1 MTNKIRKVILLITTI
16 LFACHLQVAGKEFF
30 VSEQSI
36 PDFKFI
42 FDKLS
47 QNRIT
52 YNRYND
58 SIFSIHNHDEWL
70 RFFMTRSQKNH
81 KIYNE
86 NEKLLNSIADYFE
99 TDMADTTKETILPDA
114 AYDSLDKNFFHNY
127 AYALTDPFITNR
139 VTDILIRNFRKRPER
154 NYEFLRAMSW
164 KGASYYQIWRLNR
177 DNETLKKAYDCIA
190 YVADSAHCHTPEE
203 LGLYGYALQ
212 NLCLSAWTLNH
223 IQPLKKLQERY
234 EKLEE
239 LARNHTAD
247 ELEVPEKRRQLWIN
261 SLKNRDLE
269 IVRGIYLTNPDLI
282 EKEEGDALVKR
293 VLSQYPDTV
302 GLSTT
307 SKLNLIVM
315 KLRMGEIR
323 TRTALKEAK
332 EIYETSIK
340 PLTRQKIL
348 GEGAFNSLMNHYP
361 NLAFIVDTARVS
373 VKYKKKCV
381 RMFCEDIIRMFR
393 HRKDQQNSTQY
404 NQTLEHVST
413 YPRLIKYLS
422 DEERIGFVM
431 ELNVAT
437 QVTTYAHS
445 THVARLAEAMM
456 KAIIRHQRE
465 LLVGKLG
472 ITSKWQV
479 RLHQRQLINFITRAA
494 LCHDIG
500 KNSIVSVV
508 NNDYRQLCDEER
520 RIIRMHP
527 RMGLK
532 YLKISQKLKY
542 YHDTTLGHHKWYN
555 GKGGYPSD
563 FDNTKS
569 PFRFMIDIITLC
581 DCMQAA
587 TERVGR
593 NYKQEKSFEKVMEE
607 LREGAGTRYNPDLV
621 KLIDDIPELYN
632 ELERIAIYGWPDIYY
647 EISLLS
653 RLEIVGAEKAR
664 I

>member
-1 MTNKIRKVILLITTI
+1 MINKIRKVILLITTI

-58 SIFSIHNHDEWL
+58 SIFSIHNHDEWV
-70 RFFMTRSQKNH
+70 RFFMTRSRKNH
-81 KIYNE
+81 LMYHE
-86 NEKLLNSIADYFE
+86 NAKLLNSIADYFE

-114 AYDSLDKNFFHNY
+114 AYDSLYKNFFHNY

-164 KGASYYQIWRLNR
+164 KGSSYYQIWRLNR

-212 NLCLSAWTLNH
+212 DLCLSAWTLHH

-239 LARNHTAD
+239 LARNHTAAQ
-247 ELEVPEKRRQLWIN
+247 LEVPEKRRQLWIN
-261 SLKNRDLE
+261 RIKNRDLE
-269 IVRGIYLTNPDLI
+269 IVREIYLPKPELM
-282 EKEEGDALVKR
+282 EKKEGDALVKR
-293 VLSQYPDTV
+293 VIRQYPDTV
-302 GLSTT
+302 GLSIS
-307 SKLNLIVM
+307 SKLDLIVM

-332 EIYETSIK
+332 EIYETLIK
-340 PLTRQKIL
+340 PLAQQKVL
-348 GEGAFNSLMNHYP
+348 REGAFNSLMNHYT

-373 VKYKKKCV
+373 ASSKKKYV
-381 RMFCEDIIRMFR
+381 MMFCGDIIRMFR

-404 NQTLEHVST
+404 NQALENVST

-456 KAIIRHQRE
+456 KAIIRHRRE

-472 ITSKWQV
+472 ISSKWQV
-479 RLHQRQLINFITRAA
+479 RLHQRQLIHFIARAA
-494 LCHDIG
+494 LCHDVG

-508 NNDYRQLCDEER
+508 NNDYRQLSDEER

-527 RMGLK
+527 RMGIK
-532 YLKISQKLKY
+532 YLKISQELKY

-569 PFRFMIDIITLC
+569 PYRFMIDIITLC

-593 NYKQEKSFEKVMEE
+593 NYKQEKSFEKVMDE
-607 LREGAGTRYNPDLV
+607 LRAGAGTRYNPDLV
-621 KLIDDIPELYN
+621 KLIDDIPELYK
-632 ELERIAIYGWPDIYY
+632 ELERITIYGWPDIYY
-647 EISLLS
+647 EIYKNYM
-653 RLEIVGAEKAR
+653 R
-664 I
+664 

>member
-1 MTNKIRKVILLITTI
+1 MINKIRKVILLITAI
-16 LFACHLQVAGKEFF
+16 LFACHLQVAGKELF
-30 VSEQSI
+30 VSKQSI
-36 PDFKFI
+36 PDFKYI

-47 QNRIT
+47 QNRII

-58 SIFSIHNHDEWL
+58 SIFSIHNHDEWI
-70 RFFMTRSQKNH
+70 RFFMTRSRKNH
-81 KIYNE
+81 KIYQE

-114 AYDSLDKNFFHNY
+114 AYDSLNVHFFRNY

-139 VTDILIRNFRKRPER
+139 ITDILIRNFKNRQDQ
-154 NYEFLRAMSW
+154 NYYFLRAMSW
-164 KGASYYQIWRLNR
+164 KGSSYYQIWRLNG

-212 NLCLSAWTLNH
+212 DLCLSAWTLHH

-239 LARNHTAD
+239 LVRTHTAV
-247 ELEVPEKRRQLWIN
+247 ELEVPETRRQLWIN
-261 SLKNRDLE
+261 RLKSRDLE
-269 IVRGIYLTNPDLI
+269 IVKGIYLTNPELT
-282 EKEEGDALVKR
+282 EKKEGEALVKR
-293 VLSQYPDTV
+293 VIRQYPDTV
-302 GLSTT
+302 ELSTST
-307 SKLNLIVM
+307 KLNLITM
-315 KLRMGEIR
+315 KLKMGEIR
-323 TRTALKEAK
+323 TRAALKEAK
-332 EIYETSIK
+332 EIYETQIK
-340 PLTRQKIL
+340 PLTQQKKL
-348 GEGAFNSLMNHYP
+348 GEGAFYSLMNYYP

-373 VKYKKKCV
+373 TNYKKKCV
-381 RMFCEDIIRMFR
+381 KMFCEDIIRMFR

-404 NQTLEHVST
+404 NQTLEDVST
-413 YPRLIKYLS
+413 DPRLIKYLN
-422 DEERIGFVM
+422 DKERIGFVM

-479 RLHQRQLINFITRAA
+479 RLHQRQLIHFIIHAA

-508 NNDYRQLCDEER
+508 NNDYRQLSDEER

-527 RMGLK
+527 RLGLK
-532 YLKISQKLKY
+532 YLKISKELKY

-593 NYKQEKSFEKVMEE
+593 NYKQEKSFEKVMGE

-621 KLIDDIPELYN
+621 KLIDDIPELYK

-647 EISLLS
+647 EIYKNYM
-653 RLEIVGAEKAR
+653 R
-664 I
+664 

>member
-1 MTNKIRKVILLITTI
+1 MINKIRKVILLITAI
-16 LFACHLQVAGKEFF
+16 LFACHLQVAGKELF
-30 VSEQSI
+30 VSKQSI
-36 PDFKFI
+36 PDFKYI

-47 QNRIT
+47 QNRII

-58 SIFSIHNHDEWL
+58 SIFSIHNHDKWV
-70 RFFMTRSQKNH
+70 RFFMARSRKNH
-81 KIYNE
+81 KIYQE

-114 AYDSLDKNFFHNY
+114 AYDSLNVHFFRNY

-139 VTDILIRNFRKRPER
+139 ITDILIRNFKNREDQ
-154 NYEFLRAMSW
+154 NYYFLRAMSW
-164 KGASYYQIWRLNR
+164 KGSSYYQIWKLNR

-212 NLCLSAWTLNH
+212 DLCLSAWTLHH

-239 LARNHTAD
+239 LARTYTAD
-247 ELEVPEKRRQLWIN
+247 ELEVPETRRQLWIN
-261 SLKNRDLE
+261 RIKSRDLE
-269 IVRGIYLTNPDLI
+269 IVKGIYLTNPELT
-282 EKEEGDALVKR
+282 EKKEGEALVKR
-293 VLSQYPDTV
+293 VIRQYPDTV
-302 GLSTT
+302 GLSTST
-307 SKLNLIVM
+307 KLNLITM
-315 KLRMGEIR
+315 KLKMGEIR
-323 TRTALKEAK
+323 TRAALKEAK
-332 EIYETSIK
+332 EIYETQIK
-340 PLTRQKIL
+340 PLTQQKKL
-348 GEGAFNSLMNHYP
+348 GEGAFNSLMNHYTD
-361 NLAFIVDTARVS
+361 LAFIVDTARVS
-373 VKYKKKCV
+373 ANYKKKHV
-381 RMFCEDIIRMFR
+381 KMFCEDIIKMFR
-393 HRKDQQNSTQY
+393 HRKDQQTSTQY
-404 NQTLEHVST
+404 NQALECVST
-413 YPRLIKYLS
+413 DPRLIIYLN

-437 QVTTYAHS
+437 QITTYAHS

-456 KAIIRHQRE
+456 KAIIKHRRE

-472 ITSKWQV
+472 ISSKWQV
-479 RLHQRQLINFITRAA
+479 RLHQRQLITFITHAA

-508 NNDYRQLCDEER
+508 NNDYRQLTDEER

-527 RMGLK
+527 RLGLK
-532 YLKISQKLKY
+532 YLKISKELKS

-555 GKGGYPSD
+555 GKGGYPSY

-569 PFRFMIDIITLC
+569 PYRFMIDIITLC

-621 KLIDDIPELYN
+621 KLIDDIPELYK

-647 EISLLS
+647 EIYKNYM
-653 RLEIVGAEKAR
+653 R
-664 I
+664 

>member
-1 MTNKIRKVILLITTI
+1 MINKIRKVILLITTI
-16 LFACHLQVAGKEFF
+16 LFACHLQVAGKELF
-30 VSEQSI
+30 VSKQNI

-47 QNRIT
+47 QNRII

-58 SIFSIHNHDEWL
+58 SIFSIHNHDEWV
-70 RFFMTRSQKNH
+70 RFFMARSHKNH
-81 KIYNE
+81 KIYQE
-86 NEKLLNSIADYFE
+86 NEKLLNSITDYFE

-114 AYDSLDKNFFHNY
+114 AYDSLNVHFFRNY

-139 VTDILIRNFRKRPER
+139 ITDILIRNFKNRQDQ
-154 NYEFLRAMSW
+154 NYYFLRAISW
-164 KGASYYQIWRLNR
+164 KGSSYYQIWKLNR
-177 DNETLKKAYDCIA
+177 DNETLKKTYDCIA

-212 NLCLSAWTLNH
+212 DLCLSAWTLHH

-247 ELEVPEKRRQLWIN
+247 QLEVPEKRRQLWIN
-261 SLKNRDLE
+261 RIKNRDLE
-269 IVRGIYLTNPDLI
+269 IVSEIYLTNPELI
-282 EKEEGDALVKR
+282 EKKEGDALVRR
-293 VLSQYPDTV
+293 VIRQYPDTV
-302 GLSTT
+302 GLSIS
-307 SKLNLIVM
+307 SKLDLIVM
-315 KLRMGEIR
+315 KLKIGEIR
-323 TRTALKEAK
+323 TNTALKEAR
-332 EIYETSIK
+332 EIYETLIK
-340 PLTRQKIL
+340 PLTQQKVL
-348 GEGAFNSLMNHYP
+348 GEGAFNSLMNHYTD
-361 NLAFIVDTARVS
+361 LAFIVDTARVS
-373 VKYKKKCV
+373 ANYKKKHV
-381 RMFCEDIIRMFR
+381 KMFCEDIIKMFR
-393 HRKDQQNSTQY
+393 HRKDQQTSTQY
-404 NQTLEHVST
+404 NQALECVST
-413 YPRLIKYLS
+413 DPRLIKYLN

-437 QVTTYAHS
+437 QITTYAHS

-456 KAIIRHQRE
+456 KAIIKHRRE

-472 ITSKWQV
+472 ISSKWQV
-479 RLHQRQLINFITRAA
+479 RLHQRQLIHFIIHAA
-494 LCHDIG
+494 LLHDIG

-508 NNDYRQLCDEER
+508 NNDYRQLSDEER

-532 YLKISQKLKY
+532 YLKISLELKY

-569 PFRFMIDIITLC
+569 PYRFMIDIITLC

-587 TERVGR
+587 TERVDR
-593 NYKQEKSFEKVMEE
+593 NYKQEKSFEKVMGE
-607 LREGAGTRYNPDLV
+607 LREGAGTDT
-621 KLIDDIPELYN
+621 IPT
-632 ELERIAIYGWPDIYY
+632 W
-647 EISLLS
+647 
-653 RLEIVGAEKAR
+653 
-664 I
+664 

>member
-1 MTNKIRKVILLITTI
+1 MINKIRKVILLITTI
-16 LFACHLQVAGKEFF
+16 LFACHLQVAGKELF
-30 VSEQSI
+30 VSKQNI
-36 PDFKFI
+36 PDFKYI

-47 QNRIT
+47 QNRII

-58 SIFSIHNHDEWL
+58 SIFSIHNHDEWV

-81 KIYNE
+81 KIYQE

-114 AYDSLDKNFFHNY
+114 AYDSLNVHFFRNY

-139 VTDILIRNFRKRPER
+139 VTDILIRNFKNREDQ
-154 NYEFLRAMSW
+154 NYYFLRAMSW
-164 KGASYYQIWRLNR
+164 KGSSYYQIWKLNR

-212 NLCLSAWTLNH
+212 DLCLSAWTLHH

-239 LARNHTAD
+239 LARTHTAD
-247 ELEVPEKRRQLWIN
+247 ELEVPETRRQLWIN
-261 SLKNRDLE
+261 RLKSRDLE
-269 IVRGIYLTNPDLI
+269 IVKGIYLTNPELT
-282 EKEEGDALVKR
+282 EKKEGEALVKR
-293 VLSQYPDTV
+293 VIRQYPDTV
-302 GLSTT
+302 GLSTST
-307 SKLNLIVM
+307 KLNLITM
-315 KLRMGEIR
+315 KLKMGEIR
-323 TRTALKEAK
+323 TRAALKEAK
-332 EIYETSIK
+332 EIYETQIK
-340 PLTRQKIL
+340 PLTQQKKL
-348 GEGAFNSLMNHYP
+348 GEGAFYSLMNYYP

-373 VKYKKKCV
+373 TNYKKKCV
-381 RMFCEDIIRMFR
+381 KMFCEDIIRMFR
-393 HRKDQQNSTQY
+393 HRKDQQTSTQY
-404 NQTLEHVST
+404 NQTLENVST
-413 YPRLIKYLS
+413 NPRLIKYLN
-422 DEERIGFVM
+422 DKERIGFVM

-479 RLHQRQLINFITRAA
+479 RLHQRQLIHFIIHAA

-508 NNDYRQLCDEER
+508 NNDYRQLTDEER

-527 RMGLK
+527 RLGLK
-532 YLKISQKLKY
+532 YLKISKELKY

-555 GKGGYPSD
+555 GKGGYPSY

-569 PFRFMIDIITLC
+569 PYRFMIDIITLC

-621 KLIDDIPELYN
+621 KLIDDIPELYK

-647 EISLLS
+647 EIYKNYM
-653 RLEIVGAEKAR
+653 R
-664 I
+664 

>member
-1 MTNKIRKVILLITTI
+1 MTNKIRKVILLITAI
-16 LFACHLQVAGKEFF
+16 LFACHLQVAGKELS
-30 VSEQSI
+30 VSKQSI
-36 PDFKFI
+36 PDFKYI

-47 QNRIT
+47 QNRII

-58 SIFSIHNHDEWL
+58 SIFSIHNHDEWV

-81 KIYNE
+81 KIYQE

-114 AYDSLDKNFFHNY
+114 AYDSLNVHFFRNY

-139 VTDILIRNFRKRPER
+139 VTDILIRNFKNREDQ
-154 NYEFLRAMSW
+154 NYYFLRAMSW
-164 KGASYYQIWRLNR
+164 KGSSYYQIWKLNR

-212 NLCLSAWTLNH
+212 DLCLSAWTLHH

-239 LARNHTAD
+239 LARTHTAV
-247 ELEVPEKRRQLWIN
+247 ELEVPETRRQLWIN
-261 SLKNRDLE
+261 RLKSRDLE
-269 IVRGIYLTNPDLI
+269 IVKGIYLTNPELT
-282 EKEEGDALVKR
+282 EKKEGEALVKR
-293 VLSQYPDTV
+293 VIRQYPDTV
-302 GLSTT
+302 GLSTST
-307 SKLNLIVM
+307 KLNLITM
-315 KLRMGEIR
+315 KLKMGEIR
-323 TRTALKEAK
+323 TRAALKEAK
-332 EIYETSIK
+332 EIYETQIK
-340 PLTRQKIL
+340 PLTQQKKL
-348 GEGAFNSLMNHYP
+348 GEGAFYSLMNYYP

-373 VKYKKKCV
+373 TNYKKKCV
-381 RMFCEDIIRMFR
+381 KMFCEDIIRMFR

-404 NQTLEHVST
+404 NQTLEDVST
-413 YPRLIKYLS
+413 DPRLIKYLN
-422 DEERIGFVM
+422 DKERIGFVM

-472 ITSKWQV
+472 ISSKWQV
-479 RLHQRQLINFITRAA
+479 RLHQRQLIHFIIHAA

-508 NNDYRQLCDEER
+508 NNDYRQLSDEER

-527 RMGLK
+527 RLGLK
-532 YLKISQKLKY
+532 YLKISKELKY

-593 NYKQEKSFEKVMEE
+593 NYKQEKSFEKVMGE

-621 KLIDDIPELYN
+621 KLIDDIPELYK

-647 EISLLS
+647 EIYKNYM
-653 RLEIVGAEKAR
+653 R
-664 I
+664 

>member
-1 MTNKIRKVILLITTI
+1 MINKIRKIILLTAII
-16 LFACHLQVAGKEFF
+16 LFACHHPVAGKEF
-30 VSEQSI
+30 SASKQTI

-42 FDKLS
+42 FEKLS

-52 YNRYND
+52 YNRLND
-58 SIFSIHNHDEWL
+58 SIFRIHDHDQWVK
-70 RFFMTRSQKNH
+70 FFMARSNKNH
-81 KIYNE
+81 QIYHE
-86 NEKLLNSIADYFE
+86 NERLLNSIADYFE
-99 TDMADTTKETILPDA
+99 TDMVDTTRESILPNA

-139 VTDILIRNFRKRPER
+139 VTDILIRNFKKRPDR

-164 KGASYYQIWRLNR
+164 KGSAYYQIWKLNR

-212 NLCLSAWTLNH
+212 DLCLSAWTLH
-223 IQPLKKLQERY
+223 YIQPLKKLQERY
-234 EKLEE
+234 EKLEI
-239 LARNHTAD
+239 LAKNHTAA
-247 ELEVPEKRRQLWIN
+247 ELEVPEERRQLWIN
-261 SLKNRDLE
+261 GIKNRDLE

-282 EKEEGDALVKR
+282 EKKEGDALVKR
-293 VLSQYPDTV
+293 VIRLYPDTV
-302 GLSTT
+302 GLSIT

-315 KLRMGEIR
+315 KVRTGEIR
-323 TRTALKEAK
+323 TRTALREAE
-332 EIYETSIK
+332 EIYETLIK
-340 PLTRQKIL
+340 PLTKQKVL
-348 GEGAFNSLMNHYP
+348 EVGSFNTLMNHYT
-361 NLAFIVDTARVS
+361 NLAFIVDTASVS
-373 VKYKKKCV
+373 ANYKKENVK
-381 RMFCEDIIRMFR
+381 MFCEDIIRMFR

-404 NQTLEHVST
+404 NQTLEQVST
-413 YPRLIKYLS
+413 NPRLIKYLS
-422 DEERIGFVM
+422 DKERIGFVM

-445 THVARLAEAMM
+445 THVARLAEALM
-456 KAIIRHQRE
+456 KGIIKHRRE

-472 ITSKWQV
+472 ITSKWLV
-479 RLHQRQLINFITRAA
+479 RLHQSQLIHFITQAA
-494 LCHDIG
+494 LVHDVG

-508 NNDYRQLCDEER
+508 HNDYRPLTEEER

-532 YLKISQKLKY
+532 YLKISQELRN

-563 FDNTKS
+563 FDNTQS
-569 PFRFMIDIITLC
+569 PYRFMIDIITLC

-607 LREGAGTRYNPDLV
+607 LRKGAGTRYNPELV
-621 KLIDDIPELYN
+621 KLIDDVPELYK
-632 ELERIAIYGWPDIYY
+632 ELEMIAIYGWPDIYY
-647 EISLLS
+647 EIYKNYM
-653 RLEIVGAEKAR
+653 R
-664 I
+664 

>member
-1 MTNKIRKVILLITTI
+1 MINKIRHIILLTTII
-16 LFACHLQVAGKEFF
+16 LFACHYPVAGKEY
-30 VSEQSI
+30 SASKQTI

-58 SIFSIHNHDEWL
+58 SIFRIHDHDQWVK
-70 RFFMTRSQKNH
+70 FFMARSQKNH
-81 KIYNE
+81 QIYQE
-86 NEKLLNSIADYFE
+86 NEKLLNSITDYFE
-99 TDMADTTKETILPDA
+99 PDMIDTTKECVLPDA

-127 AYALTDPFITNR
+127 ANALTDPFITNR
-139 VTDILIRNFRKRPER
+139 IMDILIRNLRNRPDR
-154 NYEFLRAMSW
+154 NYYFLRAMSW
-164 KGASYYQIWRLNR
+164 KGSSHYQIWKLDR
-177 DNETLKKAYDCIA
+177 DVETLKKAYDCIA
-190 YVADSAHCHTPEE
+190 YVADSAHCHTSEE

-212 NLCLSAWTLNH
+212 DLCLSAWTLNH
-223 IQPLKKLQERY
+223 IQPLKKLKERY
-234 EKLEE
+234 EKLEI

-261 SLKNRDLE
+261 SIKNRDLE

-293 VLSQYPDTV
+293 VIRQYPDTV
-302 GLSTT
+302 GLSIT

-315 KLRMGEIR
+315 KVRTGEIQ
-323 TRTALKEAK
+323 TRTALREAK
-332 EIYETSIK
+332 EIYETLIK
-340 PLTRQKIL
+340 PLTKQKVL
-348 GEGAFNSLMNHYP
+348 GVGTFNSLMNHYT

-373 VKYKKKCV
+373 TNYKKEHV

-404 NQTLEHVST
+404 NQTLELVST
-413 YPRLIKYLS
+413 NPRLIKYLN
-422 DEERIGFVM
+422 DKDRIGFVM

-445 THVARLAEAMM
+445 THVARLAEALM
-456 KAIIRHQRE
+456 KGIIRHRKQ

-472 ITSKWQV
+472 IMSKWQV
-479 RLHQRQLINFITRAA
+479 RLHQSQLIHFITRAA

-508 NNDYRQLCDEER
+508 NNDYRQLSDEER

-532 YLKISQKLKY
+532 YLKISKELRH

-569 PFRFMIDIITLC
+569 PYRFMIDIITLC

-593 NYKQEKSFEKVMEE
+593 NYRQEKSFEKVMEE

-621 KLIDDIPELYN
+621 KLIDDVPELYK
-632 ELERIAIYGWPDIYY
+632 ELEMIAIYGWPDIYY
-647 EISLLS
+647 EIYKNYM
-653 RLEIVGAEKAR
+653 R
-664 I
+664 

>member
-1 MTNKIRKVILLITTI
+1 MINKIRHIILLTTII
-16 LFACHLQVAGKEFF
+16 LFACHYPVAGKEY
-30 VSEQSI
+30 SASKQTI

-58 SIFSIHNHDEWL
+58 SIFSIHNHDEWI

-81 KIYNE
+81 QIYHE
-86 NEKLLNSIADYFE
+86 NEKLLNSIVDYFE
-99 TDMADTTKETILPDA
+99 PDMVDTTKECVLPDA

-139 VTDILIRNFRKRPER
+139 IMDILIRNLRNRPDR
-154 NYEFLRAMSW
+154 NYYFLRAMSW
-164 KGASYYQIWRLNR
+164 KGSSHYQIWKLDR
-177 DNETLKKAYDCIA
+177 DVETLKKAYDCIA
-190 YVADSAHCHTPEE
+190 YVADSAHCRTPEE

-212 NLCLSAWTLNH
+212 DLCLSAWTLNH
-223 IQPLKKLQERY
+223 IQPLKKLKERY
-234 EKLEE
+234 EKLEI

-261 SLKNRDLE
+261 SIKNRDLE

-293 VLSQYPDTV
+293 VIRQYPDTV
-302 GLSTT
+302 GLSIT
-307 SKLNLIVM
+307 SKLNLIVL
-315 KLRMGEIR
+315 KVRTGEIR
-323 TRTALKEAK
+323 TRTALREAE
-332 EIYETSIK
+332 EIYETLIK
-340 PLTRQKIL
+340 PLTKQKVL
-348 GEGAFNSLMNHYP
+348 GVGTFNSLMNHYT

-373 VKYKKKCV
+373 ANYKKEHV

-404 NQTLEHVST
+404 NQTLELVST
-413 YPRLIKYLS
+413 NPRLIKYLN
-422 DEERIGFVM
+422 DKDRIGFVM

-445 THVARLAEAMM
+445 THVARLAEALM
-456 KAIIRHQRE
+456 KGIIRHRKQ

-479 RLHQRQLINFITRAA
+479 RLHQSQLIHFITRAA

-508 NNDYRQLCDEER
+508 NNDYRQLSDEER

-532 YLKISQKLKY
+532 YLKISQELRN

-563 FDNTKS
+563 FDNTQS
-569 PFRFMIDIITLC
+569 PYRFMIDIITLC

-621 KLIDDIPELYN
+621 KLIDDVPELYK
-632 ELERIAIYGWPDIYY
+632 ELEMIAIYGWPDIYY
-647 EISLLS
+647 EIYKNYM
-653 RLEIVGAEKAR
+653 R
-664 I
+664 

>member
-16 LFACHLQVAGKEFF
+16 LFACHLQVAGKELF
-30 VSEQSI
+30 VSKQSI
-36 PDFKFI
+36 PDFKYI

-47 QNRIT
+47 QNRII

-58 SIFSIHNHDEWL
+58 SIFSIHNHDEWV
-70 RFFMTRSQKNH
+70 RFFMTRSRKNH
-81 KIYNE
+81 KIYQE
-86 NEKLLNSIADYFE
+86 NEKLLNSIADYFK
-99 TDMADTTKETILPDA
+99 TDMADTTKETFLPDA

-139 VTDILIRNFRKRPER
+139 ITDILIRNFKNRQDQ
-154 NYEFLRAMSW
+154 NYYFLRAMSW
-164 KGASYYQIWRLNR
+164 KGSSYYQIWRLNG

-212 NLCLSAWTLNH
+212 DLCLSAWTLHH

-239 LARNHTAD
+239 LARTHTAV
-247 ELEVPEKRRQLWIN
+247 ELEVPETRRLLWIN
-261 SLKNRDLE
+261 RLKSRDLE
-269 IVRGIYLTNPDLI
+269 IVKGIYLTNPELT
-282 EKEEGDALVKR
+282 EKKEGEALVKR
-293 VLSQYPDTV
+293 VIRQYPDTV
-302 GLSTT
+302 GLSTST
-307 SKLNLIVM
+307 KLNLITM
-315 KLRMGEIR
+315 KLKMGEIR
-323 TRTALKEAK
+323 TRAALKEAK
-332 EIYETSIK
+332 EIYETQIK
-340 PLTRQKIL
+340 PLTQQKKL
-348 GEGAFNSLMNHYP
+348 GEGAFYSLMNYYP

-373 VKYKKKCV
+373 TNYKKKCV
-381 RMFCEDIIRMFR
+381 KMFCEDIIKMFR

-404 NQTLEHVST
+404 NQTLEDVST
-413 YPRLIKYLS
+413 DPRLIKYLN
-422 DEERIGFVM
+422 DKERIGFVM

-479 RLHQRQLINFITRAA
+479 RLHQRQLIHFIIHAA

-508 NNDYRQLCDEER
+508 NNDYRQLTDEER

-527 RMGLK
+527 RLGLK
-532 YLKISQKLKY
+532 YLKISKELKS

-555 GKGGYPSD
+555 GKGGYPSY

-569 PFRFMIDIITLC
+569 PYRFMIDIITLC

-621 KLIDDIPELYN
+621 KLIDDIPELYK

-647 EISLLS
+647 EIYKNYM
-653 RLEIVGAEKAR
+653 R
-664 I
+664 

>member
-1 MTNKIRKVILLITTI
+1 MINKTRKIILLTTII
-16 LFACHLQVAGKEFF
+16 LFACHLQVAGREYSASK
-30 VSEQSI
+30 QTI

-58 SIFSIHNHDEWL
+58 SIFRIHDHDQWV
-70 RFFMTRSQKNH
+70 RFFMARSRKNH
-81 KIYNE
+81 QIYHE
-86 NEKLLNSIADYFE
+86 NEKLLNSIVDYFK

-114 AYDSLDKNFFHNY
+114 AYDSLNVHFFRNY
-127 AYALTDPFITNR
+127 AYALSDPFITNK
-139 VTDILIRNFRKRPER
+139 VTDILIRNFKNRPDQ
-154 NYEFLRAMSW
+154 NYYYQRAMSW
-164 KGASYYQIWRLNR
+164 KGSSYYQIWKLNR
-177 DNETLKKAYDCIA
+177 DDETLKKAYDCIA
-190 YVADSAHCHTPEE
+190 YVADSAHCHTSEE

-212 NLCLSAWTLNH
+212 DLCLSAWTLHH
-223 IQPLKKLQERY
+223 IQPLKKLKERY
-234 EKLEE
+234 EKLEV

-261 SLKNRDLE
+261 RIKDRDLE

-293 VLSQYPDTV
+293 VIRQYPDTV
-302 GLSTT
+302 GLSIT

-315 KLRMGEIR
+315 KVRTGEIR
-323 TRTALKEAK
+323 TRTALREAE
-332 EIYETSIK
+332 EIYETLIK
-340 PLTRQKIL
+340 PLTKQKVL
-348 GEGAFNSLMNHYP
+348 GVGTFNSLMNHYT

-373 VKYKKKCV
+373 ANYKKEHV
-381 RMFCEDIIRMFR
+381 RIFCEDIIRMFR

-404 NQTLEHVST
+404 NQTLEQVST
-413 YPRLIKYLS
+413 NPRLIKYLN
-422 DEERIGFVM
+422 DKDRIGFVM

-445 THVARLAEAMM
+445 THVARLAEALM
-456 KAIIRHQRE
+456 KGIIRHRKQ

-479 RLHQRQLINFITRAA
+479 RLHQSQLIHFITRAA

-508 NNDYRQLCDEER
+508 NNDYRQLSDEER

-532 YLKISQKLKY
+532 YLKISKELRH
-542 YHDTTLGHHKWYN
+542 YHDTTLVHHKWYN

-569 PFRFMIDIITLC
+569 PYHFMIDIITLC

-593 NYKQEKSFEKVMEE
+593 NYRQEKSFEKVMEE

-621 KLIDDIPELYN
+621 KLIDDVPELYK
-632 ELERIAIYGWPDIYY
+632 ELEKIAIYGWPDIYY
-647 EISLLS
+647 EIY
-653 RLEIVGAEKAR
+653 KNYMQ
-664 I
+664 

>member
-1 MTNKIRKVILLITTI
+1 M
-16 LFACHLQVAGKEFF
+16 
-30 VSEQSI
+30 
-36 PDFKFI
+36 
-42 FDKLS
+42 
-47 QNRIT
+47 
-52 YNRYND
+52 
-58 SIFSIHNHDEWL
+58 
-70 RFFMTRSQKNH
+70 
-81 KIYNE
+81 
-86 NEKLLNSIADYFE
+86 
-99 TDMADTTKETILPDA
+99 
-114 AYDSLDKNFFHNY
+114 
-127 AYALTDPFITNR
+127 
-139 VTDILIRNFRKRPER
+139 
-154 NYEFLRAMSW
+154 
-164 KGASYYQIWRLNR
+164 
-177 DNETLKKAYDCIA
+177 KKAYDCIA

-212 NLCLSAWTLNH
+212 DLCLSAWTLNH

-247 ELEVPEKRRQLWIN
+247 ELEVPEKRRQQWIN
-261 SLKNRDLE
+261 SIKNRDLE

-293 VLSQYPDTV
+293 VIRQYPDTV
-302 GLSTT
+302 GLSIS

-315 KLRMGEIR
+315 KLRIGEIQ
-323 TRTALKEAK
+323 TRTALKEVR
-332 EIYETSIK
+332 EIYEKSIK
-340 PLTRQKIL
+340 PLTRQKVL
-348 GEGAFNSLMNHYP
+348 GVGAFNSLMNHYT

-373 VKYKKKCV
+373 AKYKKECV

-404 NQTLEHVST
+404 NQTLEYVST
-413 YPRLIKYLS
+413 NPRLIKYLS
-422 DEERIGFVM
+422 DKERIGFVL

-456 KAIIRHQRE
+456 KAIIRHRRE

-479 RLHQRQLINFITRAA
+479 RLHQSQLIHFITRAA

-508 NNDYRQLCDEER
+508 NNDYRQLSDEER

-569 PFRFMIDIITLC
+569 PYRFMIDIITLC

-593 NYKQEKSFEKVMEE
+593 NYKQEKSFEKVMGE

-621 KLIDDIPELYN
+621 KMIDDIPELYK

-647 EISLLS
+647 EIYKNYM
-653 RLEIVGAEKAR
+653 R
-664 I
+664 

>member
-1 MTNKIRKVILLITTI
+1 MINKIRKVILLITTI
-16 LFACHLQVAGKEFF
+16 LFACHLQVAGKELF
-30 VSEQSI
+30 VSKQSI

-47 QNRIT
+47 QNRII

-58 SIFSIHNHDEWL
+58 SIFSIHNHDEWV
-70 RFFMTRSQKNH
+70 RFFMARSQKNH
-81 KIYNE
+81 QIYHE
-86 NEKLLNSIADYFE
+86 NVKLLNSIADYFE

-114 AYDSLDKNFFHNY
+114 AYDSLNVHFFRNY

-139 VTDILIRNFRKRPER
+139 ITDILIRNFKNRPDQ
-154 NYEFLRAMSW
+154 NYYFLRAMSW
-164 KGASYYQIWRLNR
+164 KGSSYYQIWKLNR

-212 NLCLSAWTLNH
+212 DLCLSAWTLNH

-247 ELEVPEKRRQLWIN
+247 KLEVPEKRRQLWIYR
-261 SLKNRDLE
+261 LKNRDLE
-269 IVRGIYLTNPDLI
+269 IVKGIYLTNPELI
-282 EKEEGDALVKR
+282 EKKEGDALVKR
-293 VLSQYPDTV
+293 VIRQYPDTV
-302 GLSTT
+302 GLSTST
-307 SKLNLIVM
+307 KLNLITM
-315 KLRMGEIR
+315 KLKMGEIR
-323 TRTALKEAK
+323 TRAALKEAK
-332 EIYETSIK
+332 EIYETQIK
-340 PLTRQKIL
+340 PLTQQKKL
-348 GEGAFNSLMNHYP
+348 GEGAFYSLMSHYP

-373 VKYKKKCV
+373 ANYKKKYV
-381 RMFCEDIIRMFR
+381 KMFCEDIIRMFR
-393 HRKDQQNSTQY
+393 HRKDQQTSTQY
-404 NQTLEHVST
+404 NQTLEYVST
-413 YPRLIKYLS
+413 NPRLIKYLS
-422 DEERIGFVM
+422 DETRIEFVM

-479 RLHQRQLINFITRAA
+479 RLHQRQLIHFIIHAA

-508 NNDYRQLCDEER
+508 NNDYRQLSDEER
-520 RIIRMHP
+520 RIIRTHP

-532 YLKISQKLKY
+532 YLKISQKLKFY
-542 YHDTTLGHHKWYN
+542 YDITLGHHKWYN
-555 GKGGYPSD
+555 GKGGYPND

-569 PFRFMIDIITLC
+569 PYRFMIDIITLC

-607 LREGAGTRYNPDLV
+607 LRKGAGTRYNPDLV
-621 KLIDDIPELYN
+621 KLIDDIPELYK

-647 EISLLS
+647 EIYKNYM
-653 RLEIVGAEKAR
+653 R
-664 I
+664 

>member
-1 MTNKIRKVILLITTI
+1 MINKIRHIILLTTII
-16 LFACHLQVAGKEFF
+16 LFACHYPVAGKEH
-30 VSEQSI
+30 SASKQTI

-58 SIFSIHNHDEWL
+58 SIFRIHDHDQWVK
-70 RFFMTRSQKNH
+70 FFMARSQKNH
-81 KIYNE
+81 QIYHE

-99 TDMADTTKETILPDA
+99 PDMVDTTKECVLPDA

-139 VTDILIRNFRKRPER
+139 IMDILIRNLRNRPDR
-154 NYEFLRAMSW
+154 NYYFLRAMSW
-164 KGASYYQIWRLNR
+164 KGSSHYQIWKLDR
-177 DNETLKKAYDCIA
+177 DVETLKKAYDCIA
-190 YVADSAHCHTPEE
+190 YVADSAHCRTPEE

-212 NLCLSAWTLNH
+212 DLCLSAWTLNH
-223 IQPLKKLQERY
+223 IQPLKKLKERY
-234 EKLEE
+234 EKLEI

-261 SLKNRDLE
+261 GIKNRDLE

-293 VLSQYPDTV
+293 VIRQYPDTV
-302 GLSTT
+302 GLSIT

-315 KLRMGEIR
+315 KVRTGEIR
-323 TRTALKEAK
+323 TRTALREAE
-332 EIYETSIK
+332 EIYETLIK
-340 PLTRQKIL
+340 PLTKQKVL
-348 GEGAFNSLMNHYP
+348 GVGTFNSLMNHYT

-373 VKYKKKCV
+373 ANYKKEHV

-404 NQTLEHVST
+404 NQTLELVST
-413 YPRLIKYLS
+413 NPRLIKYLN
-422 DEERIGFVM
+422 DKDRIGFVM

-445 THVARLAEAMM
+445 THVARLAEALM
-456 KAIIRHQRE
+456 KGIIRHRKQ

-479 RLHQRQLINFITRAA
+479 RLHQSQLIHFITRAA

-508 NNDYRQLCDEER
+508 NNDYRQLSDEER

-527 RMGLK
+527 RMGQK
-532 YLKISQKLKY
+532 YLKISKELRH

-563 FDNTKS
+563 FDNTQS
-569 PFRFMIDIITLC
+569 PYRFMIDIITLC

-593 NYKQEKSFEKVMEE
+593 NYKQEKSFEKVMGE

-621 KLIDDIPELYN
+621 KLIDDVPELYK

-647 EISLLS
+647 EIYKNYM
-653 RLEIVGAEKAR
+653 R
-664 I
+664 

>member
-1 MTNKIRKVILLITTI
+1 MINKTRKVILLITTI
-16 LFACHLQVAGKEFF
+16 LFACHLQVAGKELF

-36 PDFKFI
+36 PDFKVI

-52 YNRYND
+52 YNHYND
-58 SIFSIHNHDEWL
+58 SIFRIYDHDQWVK
-70 RFFMTRSQKNH
+70 FFMERSRKNH
-81 KIYNE
+81 QIYHE
-86 NEKLLNSIADYFE
+86 NEKLLNSIVDYFE

-114 AYDSLDKNFFHNY
+114 AYDSLNVHFFRNY
-127 AYALTDPFITNR
+127 AYALSDPFITNR
-139 VTDILIRNFRKRPER
+139 VTNILIRNFKNRPDQ
-154 NYEFLRAMSW
+154 NYYYLRAMSW
-164 KGASYYQIWRLNR
+164 KGSSYYQIWRLDR
-177 DNETLKKAYDCIA
+177 DDETLKKAYDCIA
-190 YVADSAHCHTPEE
+190 YVADSAHCHTSEE

-212 NLCLSAWTLNH
+212 DLCLSAWTLHH
-223 IQPLKKLQERY
+223 IQPLKKLKERY
-234 EKLEE
+234 EKLGE
-239 LARNHTAD
+239 LARNHTAE
-247 ELEVPEKRRQLWIN
+247 ELEVPERRRQEWIN
-261 SLKNRDLE
+261 RIKGRDLE

-293 VLSQYPDTV
+293 VIRQYPDTV
-302 GLSTT
+302 GLSIT
-307 SKLNLIVM
+307 SKLNLIVL
-315 KLRMGEIR
+315 KVRTGEIR
-323 TRTALKEAK
+323 TRTALREAE
-332 EIYETSIK
+332 EIYETLIK
-340 PLTRQKIL
+340 PLTKQKVL
-348 GEGAFNSLMNHYP
+348 GVGTFNSLMNHYT

-373 VKYKKKCV
+373 ANYKKEHV

-404 NQTLEHVST
+404 NQTLEQVST
-413 YPRLIKYLS
+413 NPRLIKYLN
-422 DEERIGFVM
+422 DKDRIGFVM

-445 THVARLAEAMM
+445 THVARLAEALM
-456 KAIIRHQRE
+456 KGIIRHRKQ

-479 RLHQRQLINFITRAA
+479 RLHQSQLIHFITRAA

-508 NNDYRQLCDEER
+508 NNDYRQLSDEER

-532 YLKISQKLKY
+532 YLKISQELRN

-563 FDNTKS
+563 FDNTQS
-569 PFRFMIDIITLC
+569 PYRFMIDIITLC

-621 KLIDDIPELYN
+621 KLIDDVPELYK
-632 ELERIAIYGWPDIYY
+632 ELEMIAIYGWPEIYY
-647 EISLLS
+647 SIYKDY
-653 RLEIVGAEKAR
+653 IQ
-664 I
+664 

>member
-1 MTNKIRKVILLITTI
+1 M
-16 LFACHLQVAGKEFF
+16 
-30 VSEQSI
+30 
-36 PDFKFI
+36 
-42 FDKLS
+42 
-47 QNRIT
+47 
-52 YNRYND
+52 
-58 SIFSIHNHDEWL
+58 
-70 RFFMTRSQKNH
+70 
-81 KIYNE
+81 
-86 NEKLLNSIADYFE
+86 
-99 TDMADTTKETILPDA
+99 DTPP
-114 AYDSLDKNFFHNY
+114 Y
-127 AYALTDPFITNR
+127 P
-139 VTDILIRNFRKRPER
+139 
-154 NYEFLRAMSW
+154 
-164 KGASYYQIWRLNR
+164 
-177 DNETLKKAYDCIA
+177 
-190 YVADSAHCHTPEE
+190 TPE
-203 LGLYGYALQ
+203 
-212 NLCLSAWTLNH
+212 
-223 IQPLKKLQERY
+223 KLQERY
-234 EKLEE
+234 EKLEV

-247 ELEVPEKRRQLWIN
+247 QLEVPETRRQLWIN
-261 SLKNRDLE
+261 RIKDRDLE
-269 IVRGIYLTNPDLI
+269 IVRGIYLTNPELI
-282 EKEEGDALVKR
+282 EKKEGDDLVKR
-293 VLSQYPDTV
+293 VIKQYPDTV
-302 GLSTT
+302 GLSIS

-315 KLRMGEIR
+315 KLRIGEIQ
-323 TRTALKEAK
+323 TRTALKEAR
-332 EIYETSIK
+332 EIYEKSIK
-340 PLTRQKIL
+340 PLTRQKVL
-348 GEGAFNSLMNHYP
+348 GVGAFNSLMNHYT

-373 VKYKKKCV
+373 AKYKKECV

-456 KAIIRHQRE
+456 KAIIRHRRE

-472 ITSKWQV
+472 INSKWQV
-479 RLHQRQLINFITRAA
+479 RLHQRQLITFITRAA

-508 NNDYRQLCDEER
+508 NNDYRQLSDEER

-647 EISLLS
+647 EIYKNYM
-653 RLEIVGAEKAR
+653 R
-664 I
+664 

>member
-1 MTNKIRKVILLITTI
+1 MTAII
-16 LFACHLQVAGKEFF
+16 LFACHHPVAGKEF
-30 VSEQSI
+30 SASKQTI

-42 FDKLS
+42 FEKLS

-52 YNRYND
+52 YNRLND
-58 SIFSIHNHDEWL
+58 SIFRIHDHDQWVK
-70 RFFMTRSQKNH
+70 FFMARSNKNH
-81 KIYNE
+81 QIYHE
-86 NEKLLNSIADYFE
+86 NERLLNSIADYFE
-99 TDMADTTKETILPDA
+99 TDMVDTTRESILPNA

-139 VTDILIRNFRKRPER
+139 VTDILIRNFKKRPDR

-164 KGASYYQIWRLNR
+164 KGSAYYQIWKLNR

-212 NLCLSAWTLNH
+212 DLCLSAWTLH
-223 IQPLKKLQERY
+223 YIQPLKKLQERY
-234 EKLEE
+234 EKLEI
-239 LARNHTAD
+239 LAKNHTAA
-247 ELEVPEKRRQLWIN
+247 ELEVPEERRQLWIN
-261 SLKNRDLE
+261 GIKNRDLE

-282 EKEEGDALVKR
+282 EKKEGDALVKR
-293 VLSQYPDTV
+293 VIRLYPDTV
-302 GLSTT
+302 GLSIT

-315 KLRMGEIR
+315 KVRTGEIR
-323 TRTALKEAK
+323 TRTALREAE
-332 EIYETSIK
+332 EIYETLIK
-340 PLTRQKIL
+340 PLTKQKVL
-348 GEGAFNSLMNHYP
+348 EVGSFNTLMNHYT
-361 NLAFIVDTARVS
+361 NLAFIVDTASVS
-373 VKYKKKCV
+373 ANYKKEHVK
-381 RMFCEDIIRMFR
+381 MFCEDIIRMFR

-404 NQTLEHVST
+404 NQTLEQVST
-413 YPRLIKYLS
+413 NPRLIKYLS
-422 DEERIGFVM
+422 DKERIGFVM

-445 THVARLAEAMM
+445 THVARLAEALM
-456 KAIIRHQRE
+456 KGIIKHRRE

-472 ITSKWQV
+472 ITSKWLV
-479 RLHQRQLINFITRAA
+479 RLHQSQLIHFITQAA
-494 LCHDIG
+494 LVHDVG

-508 NNDYRQLCDEER
+508 HNDYRPLTEEER

-532 YLKISQKLKY
+532 YLKISQELRN

-563 FDNTKS
+563 FDNTQS
-569 PFRFMIDIITLC
+569 PYRFMIDIITLC

-607 LREGAGTRYNPDLV
+607 LRKGAGTRYNPELV
-621 KLIDDIPELYN
+621 KLIDDVPELYK
-632 ELERIAIYGWPDIYY
+632 ELEMIAIYGWPDIYY
-647 EISLLS
+647 EIYKNYM
-653 RLEIVGAEKAR
+653 R
-664 I
+664 

>member
-1 MTNKIRKVILLITTI
+1 MTNKIRHIILLTTII
-16 LFACHLQVAGKEFF
+16 LFACHYPVAGKEY
-30 VSEQSI
+30 SASKQTI

-58 SIFSIHNHDEWL
+58 SIFRIHDHDQWVK
-70 RFFMTRSQKNH
+70 FFMARSQKNH
-81 KIYNE
+81 QIYHE
-86 NEKLLNSIADYFE
+86 NERLLNSIADYFE
-99 TDMADTTKETILPDA
+99 PDMVDTTKECVLPDA

-139 VTDILIRNFRKRPER
+139 IMDILIRNLRNRPDR
-154 NYEFLRAMSW
+154 NYYFLRAMSW
-164 KGASYYQIWRLNR
+164 KGSSHYQIWKLDR
-177 DNETLKKAYDCIA
+177 DVETLKKAYDCIA
-190 YVADSAHCHTPEE
+190 YVADSAHCHTSEE

-212 NLCLSAWTLNH
+212 DLCLSAWTLNH
-223 IQPLKKLQERY
+223 IQPLKKLKERY
-234 EKLEE
+234 EKLEI

-261 SLKNRDLE
+261 SIKNRDLE

-282 EKEEGDALVKR
+282 EKKEGDALVKR
-293 VLSQYPDTV
+293 VIRQYPDTV

-315 KLRMGEIR
+315 KLRIGEIR
-323 TRTALKEAK
+323 TRTALKEAR
-332 EIYETSIK
+332 EIYEKSIK
-340 PLTRQKIL
+340 PLTRQKVL
-348 GEGAFNSLMNHYP
+348 GVGAFNSLMNHYT

-373 VKYKKKCV
+373 VKYKKECV

-404 NQTLEHVST
+404 NQTLEYVST

-445 THVARLAEAMM
+445 THVARLAETMM
-456 KAIIRHQRE
+456 KAIIRYRRE

-479 RLHQRQLINFITRAA
+479 RLHQSQLIHFITRAA

-508 NNDYRQLCDEER
+508 NNDYRQLSDEER

-527 RMGLK
+527 RMGQK

-563 FDNTKS
+563 FDNTQS
-569 PFRFMIDIITLC
+569 PYRFMIDIITLC

-621 KLIDDIPELYN
+621 KLIDDVPELYK
-632 ELERIAIYGWPDIYY
+632 ELEMIAIYGWPDIYY
-647 EISLLS
+647 EIYKNYM
-653 RLEIVGAEKAR
+653 R
-664 I
+664 

>member
-1 MTNKIRKVILLITTI
+1 MINKIRKIILLTTII
-16 LFACHLQVAGKEFF
+16 LFACHHPVAGKEY
-30 VSEQSI
+30 SASKQTI

-58 SIFSIHNHDEWL
+58 SIFRIHDHDQWVK
-70 RFFMTRSQKNH
+70 FFMARSRKNH
-81 KIYNE
+81 QIYHE

-99 TDMADTTKETILPDA
+99 PDMVDTTKECVLPDT

-139 VTDILIRNFRKRPER
+139 IMDILIRNLRNRPDR
-154 NYEFLRAMSW
+154 NYFFLRAMSW
-164 KGASYYQIWRLNR
+164 KGSSYYQIWKLDR

-212 NLCLSAWTLNH
+212 DLCLSAWTLNH
-223 IQPLKKLQERY
+223 IQPLKKLLERY

-247 ELEVPEKRRQLWIN
+247 QLEVPEKRRQLWIN
-261 SLKNRDLE
+261 RIKNRDLE
-269 IVRGIYLTNPDLI
+269 IVREIYLPKPELM
-282 EKEEGDALVKR
+282 EKKEGDALVKR
-293 VLSQYPDTV
+293 VIRQYPDTV
-302 GLSTT
+302 GLSIS
-307 SKLNLIVM
+307 SKLDLIVM

-332 EIYETSIK
+332 EIYETLIK
-340 PLTRQKIL
+340 PLAQQKVL
-348 GEGAFNSLMNHYP
+348 REGAFNSLMNHYT

-373 VKYKKKCV
+373 ASSKKKYV
-381 RMFCEDIIRMFR
+381 MMFCGDIIRMFR

-404 NQTLEHVST
+404 NQALEYVST
-413 YPRLIKYLS
+413 NPRLIKYLS
-422 DEERIGFVM
+422 DEVRIEFVM

-456 KAIIRHQRE
+456 KAIIKHRRE

-479 RLHQRQLINFITRAA
+479 RLHQRQLIRFITRAA

-520 RIIRMHP
+520 KIIRMHP

-542 YHDTTLGHHKWYN
+542 YYDTTLGHHKWYN
-555 GKGGYPSD
+555 GKGGYPND

-569 PFRFMIDIITLC
+569 PYRFMIDIITLC

-607 LREGAGTRYNPDLV
+607 LRAGAGTRYNPDLV

-647 EISLLS
+647 EIYKNYL
-653 RLEIVGAEKAR
+653 R
-664 I
+664 

>member
-1 MTNKIRKVILLITTI
+1 MINKIRKVILLITTI
-16 LFACHLQVAGKEFF
+16 LFACHLQVAGKELF
-30 VSEQSI
+30 VSKQSI

-47 QNRIT
+47 QNRII

-58 SIFSIHNHDEWL
+58 SIFSIHNHDEWV

-81 KIYNE
+81 KIYQE

-114 AYDSLDKNFFHNY
+114 AYDSLNVHFFRNY

-139 VTDILIRNFRKRPER
+139 ITDILIRNFKNRQDQ
-154 NYEFLRAMSW
+154 NYYFLRAMSW
-164 KGASYYQIWRLNR
+164 KGSSYYQIWKLNR

-212 NLCLSAWTLNH
+212 DLCLSAWTLHH

-239 LARNHTAD
+239 LARTHTAD
-247 ELEVPEKRRQLWIN
+247 QLEVPETRRQLWIN
-261 SLKNRDLE
+261 RLKSRDLE
-269 IVRGIYLTNPDLI
+269 IVKGIYLTNPELT
-282 EKEEGDALVKR
+282 EKKEGEALVKR
-293 VLSQYPDTV
+293 VIRQYPDTV
-302 GLSTT
+302 GLSTST
-307 SKLNLIVM
+307 KLNLITM
-315 KLRMGEIR
+315 KLKMGEIR
-323 TRTALKEAK
+323 TRAALKEAK
-332 EIYETSIK
+332 EIYETQIK
-340 PLTRQKIL
+340 PLTQQKKL
-348 GEGAFNSLMNHYP
+348 GEGAFYSLMNYYP
-361 NLAFIVDTARVS
+361 NLAFIVDIARVS
-373 VKYKKKCV
+373 TNYKKKCV
-381 RMFCEDIIRMFR
+381 KMFCEDIIRMFR

-404 NQTLEHVST
+404 NQTLEDVST
-413 YPRLIKYLS
+413 DPRLIKYLN
-422 DEERIGFVM
+422 DKERIGFVM

-479 RLHQRQLINFITRAA
+479 RLHQRQLIHFIIHAA

-508 NNDYRQLCDEER
+508 NNDYRQLTDEER

-532 YLKISQKLKY
+532 YLKISKELKY

-647 EISLLS
+647 EIYKNYM
-653 RLEIVGAEKAR
+653 R
-664 I
+664 

>member
-1 MTNKIRKVILLITTI
+1 MINKIRHIILLTTII
-16 LFACHLQVAGKEFF
+16 LFACHYPVAGKEY
-30 VSEQSI
+30 SASKQTI

-58 SIFSIHNHDEWL
+58 SIFRIHDHDQWVK
-70 RFFMTRSQKNH
+70 FFMARSQKNH
-81 KIYNE
+81 QIYHE
-86 NEKLLNSIADYFE
+86 NERLLNSIADYFE
-99 TDMADTTKETILPDA
+99 PDMVDTTKECVLPDA

-139 VTDILIRNFRKRPER
+139 IMDILIRNLRNRPDR
-154 NYEFLRAMSW
+154 NYYFLRAMSW
-164 KGASYYQIWRLNR
+164 KGSSHYQIWKLDR
-177 DNETLKKAYDCIA
+177 DVETLKKAYDCIA

-212 NLCLSAWTLNH
+212 DLCLSAWTLNH
-223 IQPLKKLQERY
+223 IQPLKKLKERY
-234 EKLEE
+234 EKLEI

-261 SLKNRDLE
+261 SIKNRDLE

-282 EKEEGDALVKR
+282 EKKEGEALVKR
-293 VLSQYPDTV
+293 VIRQYPDTV
-302 GLSTT
+302 GLSIT
-307 SKLNLIVM
+307 SKLNLIVL
-315 KLRMGEIR
+315 KVRTGEIR
-323 TRTALKEAK
+323 TRTALREAE
-332 EIYETSIK
+332 EIYETLIK
-340 PLTRQKIL
+340 PLTKQKVL
-348 GEGAFNSLMNHYP
+348 GVGTFNSLMNHYT

-373 VKYKKKCV
+373 ANYKKEHV

-404 NQTLEHVST
+404 NQTLELVST
-413 YPRLIKYLS
+413 NPRLIKYLN
-422 DEERIGFVM
+422 DKDRIGFVM

-445 THVARLAEAMM
+445 THVARLAESLM
-456 KAIIRHQRE
+456 KGIIRHRKQ

-479 RLHQRQLINFITRAA
+479 RLHQSQLIHFITRAA

-508 NNDYRQLCDEER
+508 NNDYRQLSDEER

-563 FDNTKS
+563 FDNTQS
-569 PFRFMIDIITLC
+569 PYRFMIDIITLC

-621 KLIDDIPELYN
+621 KLIDDIPELYK

-647 EISLLS
+647 EIYKNYM
-653 RLEIVGAEKAR
+653 R
-664 I
+664 

>member
-1 MTNKIRKVILLITTI
+1 MINKIRHIILLTTII
-16 LFACHLQVAGKEFF
+16 LFACHYPVAGKEY
-30 VSEQSI
+30 SASKQTI

-58 SIFSIHNHDEWL
+58 SIFRIHDHDQWVK
-70 RFFMTRSQKNH
+70 FFMARSRKNH
-81 KIYNE
+81 QIYHE

-127 AYALTDPFITNR
+127 AYALSDPFITNR

-164 KGASYYQIWRLNR
+164 KGSSYYQIWRLNR
-177 DNETLKKAYDCIA
+177 DNETLKKAYDCIT

-212 NLCLSAWTLNH
+212 DLCLSAWTLNH
-223 IQPLKKLQERY
+223 IQPLKKLKERY
-234 EKLEE
+234 EKLEI

-247 ELEVPEKRRQLWIN
+247 ELEVPERRRQLWIN
-261 SLKNRDLE
+261 SIKNRDLE

-282 EKEEGDALVKR
+282 EKKEGEALVKR
-293 VLSQYPDTV
+293 VIRQYPDTV
-302 GLSTT
+302 GLSIT
-307 SKLNLIVM
+307 SKLDLIVM
-315 KLRMGEIR
+315 KVRTGEIR
-323 TRTALKEAK
+323 TRTALREAE
-332 EIYETSIK
+332 EIYETLIK
-340 PLTRQKIL
+340 PLTKQKVL
-348 GEGAFNSLMNHYP
+348 GVGTFNSLMNHYT

-373 VKYKKKCV
+373 ANYKKEHV

-404 NQTLEHVST
+404 NQTLELVST
-413 YPRLIKYLS
+413 NPRLIKYLN
-422 DEERIGFVM
+422 DKDRIGFVM

-445 THVARLAEAMM
+445 THVARLAEALM
-456 KAIIRHQRE
+456 KGIIRHRKQ

-479 RLHQRQLINFITRAA
+479 RLHQSQLIHFITRAA

-508 NNDYRQLCDEER
+508 NNDYRQLSDEER

-532 YLKISQKLKY
+532 YLKISKELRH

-569 PFRFMIDIITLC
+569 PYRFMIDIITLC

-593 NYKQEKSFEKVMEE
+593 NYRQEKSFEKVMEE

-621 KLIDDIPELYN
+621 KLIDDVPELYK
-632 ELERIAIYGWPDIYY
+632 ELEKIAIYGWPDIYY
-647 EISLLS
+647 EIY
-653 RLEIVGAEKAR
+653 KNHMQ
-664 I
+664 

>member
-1 MTNKIRKVILLITTI
+1 MINKIRHIILLTTII
-16 LFACHLQVAGKEFF
+16 LFACHHPVAGKEY
-30 VSEQSI
+30 SASKQTI

-58 SIFSIHNHDEWL
+58 SIFRIHDHDQWVK
-70 RFFMTRSQKNH
+70 FFMARSQKNH
-81 KIYNE
+81 QIYQE
-86 NEKLLNSIADYFE
+86 NEKLLNSIVDYFE
-99 TDMADTTKETILPDA
+99 PDMIDTTKECVLPDA

-164 KGASYYQIWRLNR
+164 KGSSYYQIWRLDR

-190 YVADSAHCHTPEE
+190 YVADSAHCHTSEE
-203 LGLYGYALQ
+203 LSLYGYALQ
-212 NLCLSAWTLNH
+212 DLCLSAWTLNH

-247 ELEVPEKRRQLWIN
+247 ELEVPEKRRQQWIN
-261 SLKNRDLE
+261 RIKNRDLE
-269 IVRGIYLTNPDLI
+269 IVRGIYLTNPELI
-282 EKEEGDALVKR
+282 EKKEGDALVKR
-293 VLSQYPDTV
+293 VIRQYPDTV
-302 GLSTT
+302 GLSIS

-315 KLRMGEIR
+315 KLKMGEIK
-323 TRTALKEAK
+323 TRTALKEAR

-340 PLTRQKIL
+340 PLTQQKVL
-348 GEGAFNSLMNHYP
+348 GVGAFNSLMNHYT

-393 HRKDQQNSTQY
+393 HRKNQQNSTQY

-413 YPRLIKYLS
+413 NPRLIKYLN

-445 THVARLAEAMM
+445 THVARLAETMM
-456 KAIIRHQRE
+456 KAIIRYRRE

-479 RLHQRQLINFITRAA
+479 RLHQRQLIHFITQAT
-494 LCHDIG
+494 LWHDVG

-542 YHDTTLGHHKWYN
+542 YYDTTLGHHKWYN

-563 FDNTKS
+563 FDNTQS
-569 PFRFMIDIITLC
+569 PYRFMIDILTLC

-607 LREGAGTRYNPDLV
+607 LRAGAGTRYNPDLV
-621 KLIDDIPELYN
+621 KMIDDIPELYR
-632 ELERIAIYGWPDIYY
+632 ELKMIAIYGWPDIYY
-647 EISLLS
+647 EIYKNYM
-653 RLEIVGAEKAR
+653 R
-664 I
+664 

>member
-1 MTNKIRKVILLITTI
+1 MINKTKKVILLITTI
-16 LFACHLQVAGKEFF
+16 LFACHLQVAGKELF
-30 VSEQSI
+30 VSNQTI

-58 SIFSIHNHDEWL
+58 SIFRIHDHDQWVK
-70 RFFMTRSQKNH
+70 FFMARSQKNH
-81 KIYNE
+81 QIYHE
-86 NEKLLNSIADYFE
+86 NEKLLNSIVDYFE

-114 AYDSLDKNFFHNY
+114 AYDSLNVHFFRYY
-127 AYALTDPFITNR
+127 AYALPDPFITNR
-139 VTDILIRNFRKRPER
+139 VTDILIRNFKNRPDQ
-154 NYEFLRAMSW
+154 NYYYLRAMSW
-164 KGASYYQIWRLNR
+164 KGSSYYQIWKLNR
-177 DNETLKKAYDCIA
+177 DDETLKKAYDCIA

-212 NLCLSAWTLNH
+212 DLCLSAWTLHH
-223 IQPLKKLQERY
+223 IQPLKKLKERY

-239 LARNHTAD
+239 LAKNHTAE

-261 SLKNRDLE
+261 RIKDRDLE

-293 VLSQYPDTV
+293 VISQYPDTA
-302 GLSTT
+302 GLSIT
-307 SKLNLIVM
+307 SKLDLIVM
-315 KLRMGEIR
+315 KVRTGDIQ
-323 TRTALKEAK
+323 TRTALREAE
-332 EIYETSIK
+332 EIYGTLIK
-340 PLTRQKIL
+340 PLTEQKAL
-348 GEGAFNSLMNHYP
+348 GAVAFNSLMNLYT

-373 VKYKKKCV
+373 ANYKKEHVK
-381 RMFCEDIIRMFR
+381 MFCHDIIRMFR

-404 NQTLEHVST
+404 NQTLELVST
-413 YPRLIKYLS
+413 NPQLIKYLS
-422 DEERIGFVM
+422 DKDRIRFVM

-445 THVARLAEAMM
+445 THVARLAEALM
-456 KAIIRHQRE
+456 KGIIRHRKH

-479 RLHQRQLINFITRAA
+479 RLHQSQLINFITQAA
-494 LCHDIG
+494 LCHDVG

-508 NNDYRQLCDEER
+508 NNDYRQLNDEER

-532 YLKISQKLKY
+532 YLKISKELRY

-563 FDNTKS
+563 FDNTQS
-569 PFRFMIDIITLC
+569 PYRIMIDIITLC

-593 NYKQEKSFEKVMEE
+593 NYKQEKSFEKVMGE

-621 KLIDDIPELYN
+621 KLIDDVPELYK
-632 ELERIAIYGWPDIYY
+632 ELEKIAIYGWPEIYY
-647 EISLLS
+647 EIY
-653 RLEIVGAEKAR
+653 KNYMQ
-664 I
+664 

>member
-1 MTNKIRKVILLITTI
+1 MINKIRKVILLITAI
-16 LFACHLQVAGKEFF
+16 LFACHLQVAGKELF
-30 VSEQSI
+30 VSKQSI

-58 SIFSIHNHDEWL
+58 SIFRIHDHDEWV
-70 RFFMTRSQKNH
+70 RFFMTRSRNNH
-81 KIYNE
+81 KIYHE
-86 NEKLLNSIADYFE
+86 NEKLLNSIVDYFE
-99 TDMADTTKETILPDA
+99 PDMADTTKETILPDA
-114 AYDSLDKNFFHNY
+114 AYDSLNVHFFRNY

-139 VTDILIRNFRKRPER
+139 VTDILIRNFKNRPDQ
-154 NYEFLRAMSW
+154 NYYYLRAMSW
-164 KGASYYQIWRLNR
+164 KGSSYYQIWKLNR

-190 YVADSAHCHTPEE
+190 YVADSAHCHKPEE

-212 NLCLSAWTLNH
+212 DLCLSAWTLHH
-223 IQPLKKLQERY
+223 IQPLKKLKERY

-247 ELEVPEKRRQLWIN
+247 ELEVPEKRRLQWIN
-261 SLKNRDLE
+261 RIKGRDLE
-269 IVRGIYLTNPDLI
+269 IVRGIYLTNPELI
-282 EKEEGDALVKR
+282 EKTEGEAMVKR
-293 VLSQYPDTV
+293 VISQYPDTV
-302 GLSTT
+302 GLSIT
-307 SKLNLIVM
+307 SKLNLIVL
-315 KLRMGEIR
+315 KLKMGEIR
-323 TRTALKEAK
+323 TRTALREAD
-332 EIYETSIK
+332 EIYKTLIK
-340 PLTRQKIL
+340 PLTKQKSL
-348 GEGAFNSLMNHYP
+348 GEGSFNSLMNHYT

-373 VKYKKKCV
+373 TNHKKMHI
-381 RMFCEDIIRMFR
+381 RSFCEDIIRMFR

-445 THVARLAEAMM
+445 THVARLAEALM
-456 KAIIRHQRE
+456 KGIIKHRRE
-465 LLVGKLG
+465 LLIGSLG
-472 ITSKWQV
+472 ISSKWQA
-479 RLHQRQLINFITRAA
+479 RLHQKQIIYYITRAA
-494 LCHDIG
+494 LLHDIG

-508 NNDYRQLCDEER
+508 NNDYRQLSDEER

-532 YLKISQKLKY
+532 YLKISQELKHY
-542 YHDTTLGHHKWYN
+542 YDTTLGHHKWYN

-563 FDNTKS
+563 FDNTQS
-569 PFRFMIDIITLC
+569 PYRFMIDIVTLC

-621 KLIDDIPELYN
+621 KLIDDVPELYN
-632 ELERIAIYGWPDIYY
+632 ELEMIAIYGWPEIYY
-647 EISLLS
+647 SIY
-653 RLEIVGAEKAR
+653 KNYMQ
-664 I
+664 

>member
-1 MTNKIRKVILLITTI
+1 MTNKIRKVILLITAI
-16 LFACHLQVAGKEFF
+16 LFACHLQVAGKELS
-30 VSEQSI
+30 VSKQSI
-36 PDFKFI
+36 PDFKYI

-47 QNRIT
+47 QNRII

-58 SIFSIHNHDEWL
+58 SIFSIHNHDEWV

-81 KIYNE
+81 KIYQE

-114 AYDSLDKNFFHNY
+114 AYDSLNVHFFRNY

-139 VTDILIRNFRKRPER
+139 ITDILIRNFKNREDQ
-154 NYEFLRAMSW
+154 NYYFLRAMSW
-164 KGASYYQIWRLNR
+164 KGSSYYLIWKLNR

-212 NLCLSAWTLNH
+212 DLCLSAWTLHH

-239 LARNHTAD
+239 LARTHTAV
-247 ELEVPEKRRQLWIN
+247 ELEVPETRRQLWIN
-261 SLKNRDLE
+261 RLKSRDLE
-269 IVRGIYLTNPDLI
+269 IVKGIYLTNPELT
-282 EKEEGDALVKR
+282 EKKEGEALVKR
-293 VLSQYPDTV
+293 VIRQYPDTV
-302 GLSTT
+302 GLSTST
-307 SKLNLIVM
+307 KLYLITM
-315 KLRMGEIR
+315 KLKMGEIR
-323 TRTALKEAK
+323 TRAALKEAK
-332 EIYETSIK
+332 EIYETQIK
-340 PLTRQKIL
+340 PLTQQKKL
-348 GEGAFNSLMNHYP
+348 GEGAFYSLMNYYP

-373 VKYKKKCV
+373 TNYKKKCV
-381 RMFCEDIIRMFR
+381 KMFCEDIIRMFR

-404 NQTLEHVST
+404 NQTLEDVST
-413 YPRLIKYLS
+413 DPRLIKYLN
-422 DEERIGFVM
+422 DKERIGFVM

-479 RLHQRQLINFITRAA
+479 RLHQRQLIHFIIHAA

-508 NNDYRQLCDEER
+508 NNDYRQLSDEER

-593 NYKQEKSFEKVMEE
+593 NYKQEKSFEKVMGE

-621 KLIDDIPELYN
+621 KLIDDIPELYK

-647 EISLLS
+647 EIYKNYM
-653 RLEIVGAEKAR
+653 R
-664 I
+664 

>member
-1 MTNKIRKVILLITTI
+1 MINKIRHIILLTTII
-16 LFACHLQVAGKEFF
+16 LFACHYPVAGKEY
-30 VSEQSI
+30 SASKQTI

-58 SIFSIHNHDEWL
+58 SIFRIHDHDQWVK
-70 RFFMTRSQKNH
+70 FFMARSQKNH
-81 KIYNE
+81 QIYHE

-99 TDMADTTKETILPDA
+99 PDMVDTTKECVLPDA

-139 VTDILIRNFRKRPER
+139 IMDILIRNLRNRPDR
-154 NYEFLRAMSW
+154 NYYFLRAMSW
-164 KGASYYQIWRLNR
+164 KGSSHYQIWKLDR
-177 DNETLKKAYDCIA
+177 DVETLKKAYDCIA
-190 YVADSAHCHTPEE
+190 YVADSAHCHTSEE

-212 NLCLSAWTLNH
+212 DLCLSAWTLNH
-223 IQPLKKLQERY
+223 IQPLKKLKERY
-234 EKLEE
+234 EKLEI

-261 SLKNRDLE
+261 SIKNRDLE

-293 VLSQYPDTV
+293 VIRQYPDTV
-302 GLSTT
+302 GLSIT
-307 SKLNLIVM
+307 SKLNLIVL
-315 KLRMGEIR
+315 KVRTGEIR
-323 TRTALKEAK
+323 TRTALREAE
-332 EIYETSIK
+332 EIYETLIK
-340 PLTRQKIL
+340 PLTKQKVL
-348 GEGAFNSLMNHYP
+348 GVGTFNSLMNHYT

-373 VKYKKKCV
+373 ANYKKEHV

-404 NQTLEHVST
+404 NQTLELVST
-413 YPRLIKYLS
+413 NPRLIKYLN
-422 DEERIGFVM
+422 DKDRIEFVM

-445 THVARLAEAMM
+445 THVARLAESLM
-456 KAIIRHQRE
+456 KGIIRHRKQ

-479 RLHQRQLINFITRAA
+479 RLHQSQLIHFITRAA

-508 NNDYRQLCDEER
+508 NNDYRQLSDEER

-527 RMGLK
+527 RMGQK
-532 YLKISQKLKY
+532 YLKISKELRH

-563 FDNTKS
+563 FDNTQS
-569 PFRFMIDIITLC
+569 PYRFMIDIITLC

-621 KLIDDIPELYN
+621 KLIDDVPELYK
-632 ELERIAIYGWPDIYY
+632 ELEMIAIYGWPDIYY
-647 EISLLS
+647 EIYKNYM
-653 RLEIVGAEKAR
+653 R
-664 I
+664 

>member
-1 MTNKIRKVILLITTI
+1 MINKIRKIILLTTII
-16 LFACHLQVAGKEFF
+16 LFACHYPVAGKEY
-30 VSEQSI
+30 SASKQTI

-58 SIFSIHNHDEWL
+58 SIFRIHDHDQWVK
-70 RFFMTRSQKNH
+70 FFMARSQKNH
-81 KIYNE
+81 QIYHE
-86 NEKLLNSIADYFE
+86 NEKLLNSIVDYFE
-99 TDMADTTKETILPDA
+99 PDMVDTTKECVLPDA

-139 VTDILIRNFRKRPER
+139 IMDILIRNLRNRPDR
-154 NYEFLRAMSW
+154 NYYFLRAMSW
-164 KGASYYQIWRLNR
+164 KGSSHYQIWKLDR
-177 DNETLKKAYDCIA
+177 DVETLKKAYDCIA
-190 YVADSAHCHTPEE
+190 YVADSAHCRTPEE

-212 NLCLSAWTLNH
+212 DLCLSAWTLNH
-223 IQPLKKLQERY
+223 IQPLKKLKERY
-234 EKLEE
+234 EKLEI

-261 SLKNRDLE
+261 SIKNRDLE

-293 VLSQYPDTV
+293 VIRQYPDTV
-302 GLSTT
+302 GLSIT
-307 SKLNLIVM
+307 SKLNLIVL
-315 KLRMGEIR
+315 KVRTGEIR
-323 TRTALKEAK
+323 TRTALREAE
-332 EIYETSIK
+332 EIYETLIK
-340 PLTRQKIL
+340 PLTKQKVL
-348 GEGAFNSLMNHYP
+348 GVGTFNSLMNHYT

-373 VKYKKKCV
+373 ANYKKEHV

-404 NQTLEHVST
+404 NQTLELVST
-413 YPRLIKYLS
+413 NPRLIKYLN
-422 DEERIGFVM
+422 DKDRIGFVM

-445 THVARLAEAMM
+445 THVARLAESLM
-456 KAIIRHQRE
+456 KGIIRHRKQ

-479 RLHQRQLINFITRAA
+479 RLHQSQLIHFITRAA

-508 NNDYRQLCDEER
+508 NNDYRQLSDEER

-532 YLKISQKLKY
+532 YLKISQELRN

-569 PFRFMIDIITLC
+569 PYRFMIDIITLC

-621 KLIDDIPELYN
+621 KLIDDIPELYK

-647 EISLLS
+647 EIYKNYM
-653 RLEIVGAEKAR
+653 R
-664 I
+664 

>member
-1 MTNKIRKVILLITTI
+1 MINKIRKVILLITTI
-16 LFACHLQVAGKEFF
+16 LFACHLQVAGKELF
-30 VSEQSI
+30 VSKQSI

-47 QNRIT
+47 QNRII

-58 SIFSIHNHDEWL
+58 SIFSTHNHDEWV
-70 RFFMTRSQKNH
+70 RFFMARSQKNH
-81 KIYNE
+81 QIYHE
-86 NEKLLNSIADYFE
+86 NVKLLNSIADYFE

-114 AYDSLDKNFFHNY
+114 AYDSLNVHFFRNY

-139 VTDILIRNFRKRPER
+139 ITDILIRNFKNRQDQ
-154 NYEFLRAMSW
+154 NYYFLRAMSW
-164 KGASYYQIWRLNR
+164 KGSSYYQIWKLNR

-212 NLCLSAWTLNH
+212 DLCLSAWTLHH

-247 ELEVPEKRRQLWIN
+247 QLEVPEKRRQLWIN
-261 SLKNRDLE
+261 RIKNRDLE

-293 VLSQYPDTV
+293 VIRQYPDTV
-302 GLSTT
+302 GLSTST
-307 SKLNLIVM
+307 KLNLIVL
-315 KLRMGEIR
+315 KLKMGEIR
-323 TRTALKEAK
+323 TRIALKEAVG
-332 EIYETSIK
+332 IYETLIK
-340 PLTRQKIL
+340 PFTRQKVL
-348 GEGAFNSLMNHYP
+348 GESAFYSLMSHYP

-373 VKYKKKCV
+373 ANYKKKYV
-381 RMFCEDIIRMFR
+381 KMFCEDIIRMFR

-404 NQTLEHVST
+404 NQTLEDVST
-413 YPRLIKYLS
+413 DPRLIKYLS
-422 DEERIGFVM
+422 DETRIEFVM

-479 RLHQRQLINFITRAA
+479 RLHQRQLIHFIIHAA

-508 NNDYRQLCDEER
+508 NNDYRQLSDEER

-532 YLKISQKLKY
+532 YLKISQKLKFY
-542 YHDTTLGHHKWYN
+542 YDITLGHHRWYN
-555 GKGGYPSD
+555 GKGGYPND

-569 PFRFMIDIITLC
+569 PYRFMIDIITLC

-607 LREGAGTRYNPDLV
+607 LRKGAGTRYNPDLV
-621 KLIDDIPELYN
+621 KLIDDIPELYK
-632 ELERIAIYGWPDIYY
+632 ELERIAIYGWPNIYY
-647 EISLLS
+647 EIYKNYM
-653 RLEIVGAEKAR
+653 R
-664 I
+664 

>member
-1 MTNKIRKVILLITTI
+1 MINKIRKVILLITTI
-16 LFACHLQVAGKEFF
+16 LFACHLQVAGKELL
-30 VSEQSI
+30 VSKQNI

-58 SIFSIHNHDEWL
+58 SIFSIHNHDEWI

-99 TDMADTTKETILPDA
+99 TDMTDTTKETILPDA
-114 AYDSLDKNFFHNY
+114 AYDSLNVHFFRNY

-139 VTDILIRNFRKRPER
+139 ITDILIRNFKNRKDQ
-154 NYEFLRAMSW
+154 NYFFLRAMSW
-164 KGASYYQIWRLNR
+164 KGSSYYQIWKLDR

-190 YVADSAHCHTPEE
+190 YVADSTHCHTPEE

-212 NLCLSAWTLNH
+212 DLCLSAWTLHH
-223 IQPLKKLQERY
+223 IQPLKKLLERY

-239 LARNHTAD
+239 LARNHTAAQ
-247 ELEVPEKRRQLWIN
+247 LEVPEKRRQLWIN
-261 SLKNRDLE
+261 RIKNRDLE
-269 IVRGIYLTNPDLI
+269 IVREIYLPKPELM
-282 EKEEGDALVKR
+282 EKKEGDALVKR
-293 VLSQYPDTV
+293 VIRQYPDTV
-302 GLSTT
+302 GLSIS
-307 SKLNLIVM
+307 SKLDLIVM

-332 EIYETSIK
+332 KIYETLIK
-340 PLTRQKIL
+340 PLAQQKVL
-348 GEGAFNSLMNHYP
+348 REGAFNSLMNHYT

-373 VKYKKKCV
+373 ASSKKKYV
-381 RMFCEDIIRMFR
+381 MMFCGDIIRMFR

-404 NQTLEHVST
+404 NQALEYVST
-413 YPRLIKYLS
+413 NPRLIKYLS
-422 DEERIGFVM
+422 DEVRIEFVM

-456 KAIIRHQRE
+456 KAIIKHRRE

-472 ITSKWQV
+472 ISSKWQV
-479 RLHQRQLINFITRAA
+479 RLHQRQLIHFIARAA
-494 LCHDIG
+494 LCHDVG

-508 NNDYRQLCDEER
+508 NNDYRQLSDEER

-527 RMGLK
+527 RMGIK
-532 YLKISQKLKY
+532 YLKISQELKY

-569 PFRFMIDIITLC
+569 PYRFMIDIITLC

-593 NYKQEKSFEKVMEE
+593 NYKQEKSFEKVMDE

-621 KLIDDIPELYN
+621 KLIDDIPQLYN
-632 ELERIAIYGWPDIYY
+632 ELEKIAIYGWPDIYY
-647 EISLLS
+647 EIYKNYM
-653 RLEIVGAEKAR
+653 R
-664 I
+664 

>member
-1 MTNKIRKVILLITTI
+1 MINKIRKVILLITTI
-16 LFACHLQVAGKEFF
+16 LFACHLQVAGKELF
-30 VSEQSI
+30 VSKQSI

-47 QNRIT
+47 QNRII

-58 SIFSIHNHDEWL
+58 SIFRIHDHDEWV
-70 RFFMTRSQKNH
+70 RFFMARSQKNH
-81 KIYNE
+81 QIYHE
-86 NEKLLNSIADYFE
+86 NVKLLNSIANYFE

-114 AYDSLDKNFFHNY
+114 AYDSLNVHFFRNY
-127 AYALTDPFITNR
+127 AYALTDPFITNK
-139 VTDILIRNFRKRPER
+139 VTDILIRNFKNRPDQ
-154 NYEFLRAMSW
+154 NYYFLRAMSW
-164 KGASYYQIWRLNR
+164 KGSFYYQIWKLNR

-212 NLCLSAWTLNH
+212 DLCLSAWTLNH

-261 SLKNRDLE
+261 RLKNRDLE
-269 IVRGIYLTNPDLI
+269 IVRGIYLTNPELT
-282 EKEEGDALVKR
+282 EKKEGEALVKR
-293 VLSQYPDTV
+293 VIRQYPDTV
-302 GLSTT
+302 GLSTST
-307 SKLNLIVM
+307 KLNLIVL
-315 KLRMGEIR
+315 KLKMGEIR
-323 TRTALKEAK
+323 TRTALKEAVG
-332 EIYETSIK
+332 IYETLIK
-340 PLTRQKIL
+340 PFTRQKVL
-348 GEGAFNSLMNHYP
+348 GESAFYSLMSHYP

-373 VKYKKKCV
+373 ANYKKEHVK
-381 RMFCEDIIRMFR
+381 MFCEDIIRMFR

-404 NQTLEHVST
+404 NQTLEDVST
-413 YPRLIKYLS
+413 DPRLIKYLS
-422 DEERIGFVM
+422 DETRIEFVM

-456 KAIIRHQRE
+456 KAIIRHRRE

-472 ITSKWQV
+472 INSKWQV
-479 RLHQRQLINFITRAA
+479 RLHQRQLITFITQAA
-494 LCHDIG
+494 LWHDVG

-527 RMGLK
+527 RLGLK
-532 YLKISQKLKY
+532 YLKISKELKY

-555 GKGGYPSD
+555 GKGGYPND
-563 FDNTKS
+563 FNNTKS
-569 PFRFMIDIITLC
+569 PYRFMIDILTLC

-607 LREGAGTRYNPDLV
+607 LRAGAGTRYNPDLV
-621 KLIDDIPELYN
+621 KLIDDIPELYR
-632 ELERIAIYGWPDIYY
+632 ELQRIAIYGWPDIYY
-647 EISLLS
+647 EIYKNYM
-653 RLEIVGAEKAR
+653 R
-664 I
+664 

>member
-1 MTNKIRKVILLITTI
+1 
-16 LFACHLQVAGKEFF
+16 
-30 VSEQSI
+30 
-36 PDFKFI
+36 
-42 FDKLS
+42 
-47 QNRIT
+47 
-52 YNRYND
+52 
-58 SIFSIHNHDEWL
+58 
-70 RFFMTRSQKNH
+70 MTRSRKNH
-81 KIYNE
+81 LIYHE

-99 TDMADTTKETILPDA
+99 TDMADTTKETILPDV

-164 KGASYYQIWRLNR
+164 KGSSYYQIWRLNR

-190 YVADSAHCHTPEE
+190 YVADSTHCHTLEE

-212 NLCLSAWTLNH
+212 DLCLSAWTLHH
-223 IQPLKKLQERY
+223 IQPLKKLKERY
-234 EKLEE
+234 EKLEI

-261 SLKNRDLE
+261 RIKNRDLE
-269 IVRGIYLTNPDLI
+269 IVRGIYLTNPELI
-282 EKEEGDALVKR
+282 EKKEGDALVKR
-293 VLSQYPDTV
+293 VIRQYPDTV
-302 GLSTT
+302 GLSIS

-315 KLRMGEIR
+315 KLRIGEIR
-323 TRTALKEAK
+323 TRTALKEAE
-332 EIYETSIK
+332 EIYGTLIK
-340 PLTRQKIL
+340 PLTQQKVL
-348 GEGAFNSLMNHYP
+348 GEGAFNSLMNHYT

-373 VKYKKKCV
+373 TNYKKKHI
-381 RMFCEDIIRMFR
+381 RTFCEDIIRMFR

-404 NQTLEHVST
+404 NQTLENVST

-445 THVARLAEAMM
+445 THVAQLAEAMM
-456 KAIIRHQRE
+456 KAIIRHRRE

-472 ITSKWQV
+472 ISSKWQV
-479 RLHQRQLINFITRAA
+479 RLHQQQLIHFITRAA

-542 YHDTTLGHHKWYN
+542 YYDTTLGHHKWYN
-555 GKGGYPSD
+555 GKEGYPND

-569 PFRFMIDIITLC
+569 PYRFMIDIITLC

-593 NYKQEKSFEKVMEE
+593 NYKQEKSFEKVMGE

-621 KLIDDIPELYN
+621 KLIDDIPELYK
-632 ELERIAIYGWPDIYY
+632 ELERIAIYGWSDIYY
-647 EISLLS
+647 EIYKNYM
-653 RLEIVGAEKAR
+653 R
-664 I
+664 